1 MGRVKRNHVHG
12 RATRC
17 LRWESRQ
24 KLERVTHCAPGTAGR
39 AVSFLLLLAGMLW
52 SANAN
57 AGMTYKIDDVRSFS
71 AGVGLRGSFSAVD
84 KASPNGDSWS
94 NDFNLDNARIYLG
107 GTILEWLKVELNT
120 ECTFCGSDIQ
130 DFVVLDAIVKFE
142 LSPYFNIWAGRLLV
156 PSERVE
162 MDGPYYG
169 NVYENYK
176 TPFYPSDFSVDF
188 GTGGAGVYAR
198 DHGVNIWGNAGKLK
212 YVFGVFNGL
221 QGGPNADDNLLWA
234 TRIAYQFLDVEDN
247 PAYYTSSTY
256 YGGADV
262 LTLGFAAQYQEDGAG
277 SSAHPGD
284 FLGMSVDLLFEK
296 SLGDAGVF
304 TFEGEFKH
312 FETDYSTAAFGD
324 PDNFG
329 MFDGNAYTG
338 TALYL
343 LPNATGPGKLQ
354 PYLRYTNIDPSNSS
368 SREEGEAGL
377 NYIISGHNAKV
388 SLFYQYGDL
397 ATKSIVNFAPGVTGE
412 KVSAIKL
419 GVQLQI

>member
-1 MGRVKRNHVHG
+1 
-12 RATRC
+12 
-17 LRWESRQ
+17 
-24 KLERVTHCAPGTAGR
+24 
-39 AVSFLLLLAGMLW
+39 
-52 SANAN
+52 
-57 AGMTYKIDDVRSFS
+57 
-71 AGVGLRGSFSAVD
+71 
-84 KASPNGDSWS
+84 
-94 NDFNLDNARIYLG
+94 
-107 GTILEWLKVELNT
+107 
-120 ECTFCGSDIQ
+120 
-130 DFVVLDAIVKFE
+130 
-142 LSPYFNIWAGRLLV
+142 
-156 PSERVE
+156 

-284 FLGMSVDLLFEK
+284 FLGISVDLLFEK